1 MPFELHNP
9 DGLHDPTGF
18 GYSHVA
24 RIRGE
29 LTLIAGQ
36 YASDTSGRIATA
48 GFAGQVD
55 RAFANP
61 GVALRSAELDFP
73 GVAQLRTFVVDH
85 DLATLRIIGAAIGRI
100 WGDRPPTQT
109 LIGVASLALPGMRF
123 EADAIAVRSA
133 ESDRPGPRPQ
143 LGSGRRV
150 PERSTFPA
158 WNGRR
163 MNRRA
168 AHSDPH
174 WACRVR
180 GSKIDERI
188 CHMRFTTIAV
198 ASVALALSAP
208 IAATAQSQ
216 QPQAQQPAAQQQPG
230 KGQTVVRSVN
240 VVDVTELPPE
250 TKSQVD
256 AAAAKVTETDLKGLR
271 SSIDKS
277 PEITKALDA
286 KGAKS
291 ADVIVANLD
300 QQGLLT
306 LVTKKKG

>member
-1 MPFELHNP
+1 
-9 DGLHDPTGF
+9 
-18 GYSHVA
+18 
-24 RIRGE
+24 
-29 LTLIAGQ
+29 
-36 YASDTSGRIATA
+36 
-48 GFAGQVD
+48 
-55 RAFANP
+55 
-61 GVALRSAELDFP
+61 
-73 GVAQLRTFVVDH
+73 
-85 DLATLRIIGAAIGRI
+85 
-100 WGDRPPTQT
+100 
-109 LIGVASLALPGMRF
+109 
-123 EADAIAVRSA
+123 
-133 ESDRPGPRPQ
+133 
-143 LGSGRRV
+143 
-150 PERSTFPA
+150 
-158 WNGRR
+158 
-163 MNRRA
+163 
-168 AHSDPH
+168 
-174 WACRVR
+174 
-180 GSKIDERI
+180 
-188 CHMRFTTIAV
+188 MRFTTIAV

-208 IAATAQSQ
+208 IPATAQSQ